1 MNEGYLPLY
10 RKYRPQK
17 LDDIVGQAHIKRA
30 LTNAIELNKISHA
43 YLFTGPR
50 GTGKTSTARILAKS
64 LNCVNGPTVTPCEEC
79 ESCKSITATIPV
91 DVIEMDAASNRS
103 VEDAREIL
111 EKVNYAPIH
120 GKYKIYIIDEV
131 HMLSKEAF
139 NTLLKT
145 LEEPPKNVIFIL
157 ATTESYKVLDTIK
170 SRCQRFDFKRIT
182 TNDII
187 EHLKKIAKL
196 ENIKISD
203 DAISVIAKSSAG
215 GMRDSLALL
224 DQVSTMGMSEE
235 ITVEDIN
242 NLLGRLS
249 FETLLQLGTHIA
261 NSDGNS
267 AINTLEK
274 IYNDGNEPMQI
285 LSNLLLFFKNVLIY
299 KTCDEESSLSLTGL
313 TQEQLRMLDN
323 LKNALEKHQL
333 IFLVNKI
340 SDYLKEIKLSNN
352 PQLWLEVAL
361 IDLSNLSDNTKLLD
375 LQERLLRLESG
386 EEYQPIRQNI
396 VKPVI
401 EKKTSVDTKLDAKVE
416 TDVKQNVQVVQNA
429 EQKVENAN
437 EPKLDE
443 AKEKTEVIHQSAE
456 KKFSIFGNIN
466 DLEGLWIQILNEIPM
481 SDGGGFAKM
490 KALTQLV
497 KCDESGVVVAV
508 KKPLSAAAFNLPE
521 KKKIMMSAICKVL
534 GTDSVDL
541 LIRERL
547 PEDAQIKKKYNQQPK
562 ASPIAPPK
570 DLIDNDDV
578 IDEKEIEVSV
588 KSVEK
593 KSNQDLNMSDQQK
606 MIIDLFD
613 AKIL

>member
-340 SDYLKEIKLSNN
+340 SG
-352 PQLWLEVAL
+352 LEVAL

>member
-1 MNEGYLPLY
+1 M
-10 RKYRPQK
+10 
-17 LDDIVGQAHIKRA
+17 
-30 LTNAIELNKISHA
+30 
-43 YLFTGPR
+43 
-50 GTGKTSTARILAKS
+50 
-64 LNCVNGPTVTPCEEC
+64 
-79 ESCKSITATIPV
+79 
-91 DVIEMDAASNRS
+91 
-103 VEDAREIL
+103 
-111 EKVNYAPIH
+111 
-120 GKYKIYIIDEV
+120 
-131 HMLSKEAF
+131 
-139 NTLLKT
+139 
-145 LEEPPKNVIFIL
+145 
-157 ATTESYKVLDTIK
+157 
-170 SRCQRFDFKRIT
+170 
-182 TNDII
+182 
-187 EHLKKIAKL
+187 
-196 ENIKISD
+196 
-203 DAISVIAKSSAG
+203 
-215 GMRDSLALL
+215 
-224 DQVSTMGMSEE
+224 
-235 ITVEDIN
+235 
-242 NLLGRLS
+242 
-249 FETLLQLGTHIA
+249 
-261 NSDGNS
+261 
-267 AINTLEK
+267 
-274 IYNDGNEPMQI
+274 
-285 LSNLLLFFKNVLIY
+285 
-299 KTCDEESSLSLTGL
+299 
-313 TQEQLRMLDN
+313 
-323 LKNALEKHQL
+323 
-333 IFLVNKI
+333 
-340 SDYLKEIKLSNN
+340 
-352 PQLWLEVAL
+352 
-361 IDLSNLSDNTKLLD
+361 
-375 LQERLLRLESG
+375 RLESG

>member
-17 LDDIVGQAHIKRA
+17 LEDIVGQAHIKRA

-456 KKFSIFGNIN
+456 KKFSIVGNIN

-578 IDEKEIEVSV
+578 IDEKEIEDSV

-606 MIIDLFD
+606 MVIDLFN